1 MSTTQLATRV
11 SPKTK
16 KVLDKICKMHGLVMS
31 RFVEEA
37 ILDKIEEF
45 IDISELEKLR
55 QEKTRSFKE
64 VIKELKFD
72 V

>member
-1 MSTTQLATRV
+1 MNTIQLATRV

-16 KVLDKICKMHGLVMS
+16 KVLNKICKMHGLVMS

-45 IDISELEKLR
+45 VDISELEKLR

-64 VIKELKFD
+64 VIKELKLD